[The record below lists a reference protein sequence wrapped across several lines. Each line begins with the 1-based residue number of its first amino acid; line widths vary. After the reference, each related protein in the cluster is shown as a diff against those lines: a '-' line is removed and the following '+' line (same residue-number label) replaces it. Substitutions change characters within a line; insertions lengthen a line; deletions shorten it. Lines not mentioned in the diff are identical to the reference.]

1 MNSELIYENRFQIN
15 KDISNKKLQKLC
27 RYYKS
32 YYSKNNK
39 ERTIKKLQY
48 ILNKKNE
55 NMKKYKINNCEE
67 CVICYKMLT
76 DKMLITRCLHA
87 YCNKC
92 IVSYLNLYSMNCPI
106 CRHYY
111 DSDWFIQDKQIKEEE
126 LNNFIIEH
134 SIIENSIPET
144 IEIFSD
150 ILEPERERLDHYLYL
165 YHIYNFICKY
175 RTCIAYL
182 IVLIIMNNLFYLHH
196 D

>member
-1 MNSELIYENRFQIN
+1 MNSQLIYENRFQIN
-15 KDISNKKLQKLC
+15 KDISNRKLQKLC

-39 ERTIKKLQY
+39 EITIKKLQY
-48 ILNKKNE
+48 ILNKKRKILKE
-55 NMKKYKINNCEE
+55 YKINNCEE

-87 YCNKC
+87 YCDNC

-106 CRHYY
+106 CRHYC
-111 DSDWFIQDKQIKEEE
+111 DSNWFIEDKQIKEEE

-134 SIIENSIPET
+134 SIIEDSIPDT
-144 IEIFSD
+144 SSD
-150 ILEPERERLDHYLYL
+150 IVETEREILDHYLYL
-165 YHIYNFICKY
+165 YHIYNFIYRY

-182 IVLIIMNNLFYLHH
+182 IVLMLMNNLFYLHH